1 MSHPLVEDAAV
12 IGVPDLEWGEE
23 IRALV
28 VRQTGWTHAPGDA
41 AGQDFSEA
49 DLEAELIQYCRQKLS
64 GFKRPRSVVF
74 INSLPRNVM
83 GKVLKRELRE
93 QYGYPMDSSS

>member
-23 IRALV
+23 VRALV
-28 VRQTGWTHAPGDA
+28 VRQTSRTGDA
-41 AGQDFSEA
+41 VETPERDISEA
-49 DLEAELIQYCRQKLS
+49 DLEAELIEYCRQKLA
-64 GFKRPRSVVF
+64 GFKRPRSVLF

-83 GKVLKRELRE
+83 GKILKRELRE
-93 QYGYPMDSSS
+93 QHGYPMDSSS